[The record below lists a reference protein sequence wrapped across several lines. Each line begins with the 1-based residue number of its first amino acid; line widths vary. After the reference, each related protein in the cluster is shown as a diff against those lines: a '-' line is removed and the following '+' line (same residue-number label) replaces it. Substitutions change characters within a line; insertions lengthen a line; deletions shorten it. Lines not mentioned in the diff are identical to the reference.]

1 MHGRKIFI
9 FYLRCLNPNYKIIFL
24 YFNEF
29 KKKEKK
35 MTQEK
40 TGSKTRGK
48 LFNKGGAITTRWP
61 EEWPPLH
68 SSSSGRRRR
77 ISATILRPKVY
88 TATAT
93 SVFLYALF
101 SCVFFVLG
109 GETMDPMILVWIGI
123 KPALFVSSFCWCPW
137 FDVHFCSF
145 SLICGVARRIL
156 IGKQINKKLETLII
170 IGHGRHCPINIS
182 ASTDHID
189 SLLLSRSFFIFMFDS
204 YSSPLLFTPTR

>member
-1 MHGRKIFI
+1 
-9 FYLRCLNPNYKIIFL
+9 
-24 YFNEF
+24 
-29 KKKEKK
+29 
-35 MTQEK
+35 MTQGK

-101 SCVFFVLG
+101 SCIFFVLG

-123 KPALFVSSFCWCPW
+123 KPALFVSSFCWCRW

-170 IGHGRHCPINIS
+170 IGRASAFFSLGHGRHCPINIS

>member
-1 MHGRKIFI
+1 
-9 FYLRCLNPNYKIIFL
+9 
-24 YFNEF
+24 
-29 KKKEKK
+29 
-35 MTQEK
+35 MTQGK

-101 SCVFFVLG
+101 SCIFFVLG

-123 KPALFVSSFCWCPW
+123 NQLYLFLLFVGVVGLMSIF
-137 FDVHFCSF
+137 VHF
-145 SLICGVARRIL
+145 
-156 IGKQINKKLETLII
+156 
-170 IGHGRHCPINIS
+170 H
-182 ASTDHID
+182 
-189 SLLLSRSFFIFMFDS
+189 
-204 YSSPLLFTPTR
+204 